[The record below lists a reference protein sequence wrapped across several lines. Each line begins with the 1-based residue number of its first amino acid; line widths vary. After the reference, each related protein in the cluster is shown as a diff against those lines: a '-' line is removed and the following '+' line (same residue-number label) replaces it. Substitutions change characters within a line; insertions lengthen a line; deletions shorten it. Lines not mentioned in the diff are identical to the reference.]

1 MTSNMIRITATERAH
16 GTPHS
21 DVVTGD
27 ASRSDQLYNED
38 LAPATQHWGAYN
50 IAAFWMSDV
59 HSVGGYLVAASLF
72 ALGLSGWQ
80 VMVSLLVGII
90 VVQRVA
96 NIIAAPSQKAAVP
109 FPVICRIS
117 FGVLGANIPALV
129 RGIIAVFWYG
139 IQTFLASS
147 ALMMIVLRFF
157 PSTNEMTHLSFL
169 GLSQLGWLCFG
180 ALWAAQAIVFWRGM
194 ETIRRFIDWSGPAV
208 YGVMFLLAGWLCYR
222 AGWANIHFTLGDR
235 VLTPCQQLWQ
245 MVIAAMIVIGYF
257 SGPTLNFGDFSRY
270 ARSMAAVRKG
280 NFWGLPVNFLI
291 FSATT
296 VAMVSATLP
305 VFGEMIDDPI
315 ATVARLDSDVVVII
329 GALTFVTTT
338 IGINIVANFVSPA
351 FDFSNVAPRWVSFR
365 TGGMI
370 AAVSSV
376 ALMPWKMFANPELI
390 HYTVEA
396 LAAVIGPIYGILLV
410 DYYHVQRQQI
420 NVEAL
425 FSMQPHHSYWYHSG
439 VNLNAISALIIAA
452 IVSLGLNFAP
462 WVGDL
467 HHFSLLAGALTGA
480 ALYALFAHPLKHRC
494 PDVAP

>member
-1 MTSNMIRITATERAH
+1 MSSPNTVSIAASARSSTVDER
-16 GTPHS
+16 PQSLRHS
-21 DVVTGD
+21 D
-27 ASRSDQLYNED
+27 RLYNED
-38 LAPATQHWGAYN
+38 LAPAAQRWGAYN

-80 VMVSLLVGII
+80 VMVSLLVGIV
-90 VVQRVA
+90 VVQWVA

-109 FPVICRIS
+109 FPVICRMS
-117 FGVLGANIPALV
+117 FGVLGANVPALV
-129 RGIIAVFWYG
+129 RGVIAVFWYG

-147 ALMMIVLRFF
+147 ALMMVLLRFF
-157 PSTNEMTHLSFL
+157 PAMNEWTHLSFL

-180 ALWAAQAIVFWRGM
+180 ALWAAQALVFWRGM
-194 ETIRRFIDWSGPAV
+194 DTIRRFIDWSGPAV
-208 YGVMFLLAGWLCYR
+208 YVVMFIMAGWLCYR
-222 AGWANIHFTLGDR
+222 AGWSNIHFTLGDR
-235 VLTPCQQLWQ
+235 VLTPKQQLWQ

-270 ARSMAAVRKG
+270 ARSMSAVRKG
-280 NFWGLPVNFLI
+280 NFWGLPVNFLV
-291 FSATT
+291 FAATT

-351 FDFSNVAPRWVSFR
+351 FDFSNVAPRWISFR
-365 TGGMI
+365 MGGMI
-370 AAVSSV
+370 AAVGSV

-410 DYYHVQRQQI
+410 DYYHVQHRR
-420 NVEAL
+420 VDVDAL
-425 FSMQPHHSYWYHSG
+425 FSMQTHQPYWYRKG
-439 VNLNAISALIIAA
+439 VNPSAIGALVVASV
-452 IVSLGLNFAP
+452 VSLGLNFAP
-462 WVGDL
+462 YFGDL
-467 HHFSLLAGALTGA
+467 HHFSLIAGALTA
-480 ALYALFAHPLKHRC
+480 AGMYALLARNLRRQRLGS
-494 PDVAP
+494 AL